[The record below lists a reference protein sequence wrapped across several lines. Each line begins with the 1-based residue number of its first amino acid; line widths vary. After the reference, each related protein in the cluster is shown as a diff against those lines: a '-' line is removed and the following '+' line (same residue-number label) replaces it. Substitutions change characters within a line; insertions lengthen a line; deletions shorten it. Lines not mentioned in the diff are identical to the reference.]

1 MVKSCFN
8 NNCETDVK
16 SVITTETNTT
26 NDTINAKNII
36 PKIKS
41 ESNKSK
47 KGKMLRNIVQAPI
60 KFIKAGLST
69 SIQYKRKKL
78 PFGLRS
84 NVWTKYNGEVFNA
97 KCYVDFCN
105 QNLTPFTFEVG
116 HDIPVSKG
124 GSNSIS
130 NLRPICRNCNLSM
143 SNKYTIEEYSN
154 TFK

>member
-1 MVKSCFN
+1 MVKSCFGN
-8 NNCETDVK
+8 NTD
-16 SVITTETNTT
+16 SSINTSDIKQH
-26 NDTINAKNII
+26 NEI

-41 ESNKSK
+41 SNNNKSK
-47 KGKMLRNIVQAPI
+47 KSKMFKNIVQTPVKI
-60 KFIKAGLST
+60 IKASLS
-69 SIQYKRKKL
+69 SSCINKRRKL

-97 KCYVDFCN
+97 KCYVKFCN
-105 QNLTPFTFEVG
+105 QNITPFTFEVG

-124 GSNSIS
+124 GSDSIS

-143 SNKYTIEEYSN
+143 GNKYTIEEYSN